1 MKIPKRNG
9 TRETLEDRVYN
20 SERRSYMGMSS
31 AGEKC
36 TRKIF
41 YGLHW
46 SSDPAGLKART
57 KRIFNI
63 GHLFER
69 VIIEELFANGM
80 KVYRVDGEGNEIN
93 LTGDPKE
100 EQEKLIGFAGHE
112 LGHCDGRII
121 GVLEA
126 PKTEHLLELKTMMQK
141 YFLTVQ
147 KKGVKEA
154 QPKHYAQMQ
163 RYMLSMK
170 LERALYVAINK
181 NTCELY
187 LERIDFDYGFAED
200 LFRKARDVIMS
211 FEPPAKHY
219 PSGYFECNW
228 CQHNSI
234 CHDGGKALM
243 NCRTCEY
250 SDMENEG
257 IWTCSNK
264 NNTRNEDE
272 HINGRQINTDDQK
285 IGCDFY
291 KLGWGL
297 ENENG

>member
-69 VIIEELFANGM
+69 VIIEELTENGM
-80 KVYRVDGEGNEIN
+80 QVYRVDEDGNRIN

-112 LGHCDGRII
+112 LGHCDGRIL

-181 NTCELY
+181 NTCDLY
-187 LERIDFDYGFAED
+187 IERIVFDSGFAND
-200 LFRKARDVIMS
+200 LFRKSRDVIMAS
-211 FEPPAKHY
+211 DPPAKQY

-228 CQHNSI
+228 CEHNPI
-234 CHDGGKALM
+234 CHEAEPPIK
-243 NCRTCEY
+243 NCRTCEF
-250 SDMENEG
+250 SDMESEG
-257 IWTCSNK
+257 IWVCLNK
-264 NNTRNEDE
+264 KNKWIEERRLNLSVK
-272 HINGRQINTDDQK
+272 DQK
-285 IGCDFY
+285 TGCDFY